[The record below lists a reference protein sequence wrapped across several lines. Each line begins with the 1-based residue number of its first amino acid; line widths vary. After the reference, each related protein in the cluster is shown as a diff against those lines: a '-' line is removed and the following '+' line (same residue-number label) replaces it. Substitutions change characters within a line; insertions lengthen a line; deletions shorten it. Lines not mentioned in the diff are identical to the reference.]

1 MGSYHRW
8 LSRLKIIA
16 LATTTIFAL
25 LVKPTKAQSE
35 NATCVCSPRIYDI
48 TLDFSRTCNDN
59 SGYGTGVQETRCNI
73 VPFDDPSDTDLVPLQ
88 VTLIDV
94 SELGQNLQTIVG
106 SQRLTGNYENG
117 DTITISSVSDNQD
130 DLDFNNLPKAFQMSM
145 IGVNA
150 NGGTI
155 VFSALIVYSG
165 SCNDYPVLLFGTS
178 NGWALLVRWHLLFK
192 L

>member
-1 MGSYHRW
+1 MGSYRW
-8 LSRLKIIA
+8 RSRLA
-16 LATTTIFAL
+16 MSATILLFSVL
-25 LVKPTKAQSE
+25 LVPPVRAQSE
-35 NATCVCSPRIYDI
+35 QNATCVCSPRVYDI

-73 VPFDDPSDTDLVPLQ
+73 VPFDDPSETDLVPQQ

-94 SELGQNLQTIVG
+94 SELGQNLQSIVG

-117 DTITISSVSDNQD
+117 DTITISSVSNNQD
-130 DLDFNNLPKAFQMSM
+130 DLDVNNLPKAFQMSM

-150 NGGTI
+150 KGGTI

-165 SCNDYPVLLFGTS
+165 SCEDYPVLLFGAS
-178 NGWALLVRWHLLFK
+178 NGWALLVRICGQTYE
-192 L
+192 